1 MLGAQRKDHLLDL
14 LAREGRV
21 VAKEV
26 AAALGVSEDSI
37 RRDLR
42 ELADAGLCIRVYG
55 GALPV
60 PAADAP
66 EAARRGIAT
75 DSKARV
81 ARAAM
86 SLVRPGATIV
96 LDAGTTTLAMA
107 RMLPHDAD
115 LTVITPS
122 PAVALAALEASP
134 ARVVLVGGELGRHSA
149 VAGGGLALEMISRL
163 SADLFLLGVT
173 GVDPQHGLTTGELDD
188 AVTKRA
194 FAARSAET
202 VVLASA
208 EKVGAVSRYPV
219 LDVAEVDGVVF
230 DPEDAS
236 PLAGSAWAGGLRMP
250 RADARE

>member
-1 MLGAQRKDHLLDL
+1 MLGAQRKDHLLGL

-21 VAKEV
+21 VAKDV
-26 AAALGVSEDSI
+26 AATLEVSEDSI

-66 EAARRGIAT
+66 EATRRGIAA
-75 DSKARV
+75 DSKERV
-81 ARAAM
+81 ARAAIE
-86 SLVRPGATIV
+86 LVRPGSTIV

-107 RMLPHDAD
+107 RMLPHGAD

-122 PAVALAALEASP
+122 PAVALAALEGSR
-134 ARVVLVGGELGRHSA
+134 ARVLLIGGELSRHSA
-149 VAGGGLALEMISRL
+149 VAGGGLALEAIAHL
-163 SADLFLLGVT
+163 AADLFFLGVT
-173 GVDPQHGLTTGELDD
+173 GIDPDHGLTTGELDD

-194 FAARSAET
+194 LAARSAET

-208 EKVGAVSRYPV
+208 EKVGAASRFPV
-219 LDVAEVDGVVF
+219 LDLADVAGVVF
-230 DPEDAS
+230 DPEDEN
-236 PLAGSAWAGGLRMP
+236 PLVAGAWARALRVS
-250 RADARE
+250 RDDAPA